1 MFIANIKYVIIL
13 MVIKMAEK
21 KKNVTKKTAKTKEVE
36 TKKIEKETLEKVEL
50 PEKKKYTQEEIDAA
64 TKAAKKD
71 MIKEFVP
78 YLIIIIVVVII
89 RTFIMTPID
98 VSGESMYP
106 TLHDD
111 DIMLLY
117 KLRLKTVGI
126 RRFDIVVINTDEGKL
141 IKRVIGLPGDKVKYE
156 IVRDDDGNTK
166 GILYVNGKTVEENFI
181 DEAAKA
187 NTCKYNNIDICERE
201 VEIPKD
207 EYYVM
212 GDNRG
217 NSKDSRIIGP
227 VEKKS
232 ITGITSVVIFPFS
245 RFGSVK

>member
-1 MFIANIKYVIIL
+1 
-13 MVIKMAEK
+13 MVINMAEK
-21 KKNVTKKTAKTKEVE
+21 KKTVSKKTSKTKEVKE
-36 TKKIEKETLEKVEL
+36 QKIDNEIEEKIEL
-50 PEKKKYTQEEIDAA
+50 PEKKKYSQEEIDAA
-64 TKAAKKD
+64 TKAAKSD
-71 MIKEFVP
+71 MVKEIVP
-78 YLIIIIVVVII
+78 YIIIIIVVVII

-106 TLHDD
+106 TLHDN

-156 IVRDDDGNTK
+156 IEKDDDGNSK
-166 GILYVNGKTVEENFI
+166 GILYINGEVVEENFI
-181 DEAAKA
+181 DETAKA
-187 NTCKYNNIDICERE
+187 NTCKYNNIDICEGE
-201 VEIPKD
+201 VEVPKD

-232 ITGITSVVIFPFS
+232 ITGITSVVIFPFG

>member
-1 MFIANIKYVIIL
+1 MAN
-13 MVIKMAEK
+13 K
-21 KKNVTKKTAKTKEVE
+21 KKTVEKEPTE
-36 TKKIEKETLEKVEL
+36 KIEI

-64 TKAAKKD
+64 TKSAKKE
-71 MIKEFVP
+71 MFKELVP
-78 YLIIIIVVVII
+78 YIIIIVFVVLI
-89 RTFIMTPID
+89 RTFIMTPVD

-106 TLHDD
+106 TLHNK

-141 IKRVIGLPGDKVKYE
+141 IKRVIGLPGDKIKYE

-166 GILYVNGKTVEENFI
+166 GILYINGETVEENFI

-187 NTCKYNNIDICERE
+187 STCKYNNIDICEKE
-201 VEIPKD
+201 VEVPKD

-227 VEKKS
+227 VKKES
-232 ITGITSVVIFPFS
+232 IKGITSVVIFPFN

>member
-1 MFIANIKYVIIL
+1 

-21 KKNVTKKTAKTKEVE
+21 KNKKSETKPKTKKEVE
-36 TKKIEKETLEKVEL
+36 VKKEVIKEEKQDKIEI
-50 PEKKKYTQEEIDAA
+50 PEKRKYSQEEIDAA
-64 TKAAKKD
+64 TLAAKKD
-71 MIKEFVP
+71 MIKEIVP
-78 YLIIIIVVVII
+78 YIIIIAVVVII

-106 TLHDD
+106 TLHDN

-141 IKRVIGLPGDKVKYE
+141 IKRVIGLPGDKVRYTITKDE
-156 IVRDDDGNTK
+156 NDNTK
-166 GILYVNGKTVEENFI
+166 GTLYINGEVVEENFI
-181 DEAAKA
+181 DEQAKA
-187 NTCKYNNIDICERE
+187 NTCKYKNIDICEKE
-201 VEIPKD
+201 TEIPNG

-227 VEKKS
+227 VSKKD
-232 ITGITSVVIFPFS
+232 ITGITSFVIFPFS